1 MTRQGPAAHTVYVNP
16 RNKDIFQSQAQEIVN
31 SALKGQRDSVSSFSD
46 SDSVLKGQSIEI
58 FGSVFPLT
66 DIAWFQLTC
75 QKAILILSNIRSSKC
90 SDINNSK
97 NI

>member
-46 SDSVLKGQSIEI
+46 
-58 FGSVFPLT
+58 
-66 DIAWFQLTC
+66 
-75 QKAILILSNIRSSKC
+75 
-90 SDINNSK
+90 
-97 NI
+97 